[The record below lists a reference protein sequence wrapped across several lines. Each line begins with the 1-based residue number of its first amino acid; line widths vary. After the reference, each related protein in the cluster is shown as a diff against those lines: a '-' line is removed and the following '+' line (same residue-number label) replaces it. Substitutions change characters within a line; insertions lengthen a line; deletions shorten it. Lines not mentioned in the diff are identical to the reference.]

1 MIKKKKKKVSNAS
14 AGAATIDPKKL
25 KQLLAKIDKV
35 SPVQVVPISQLHLDP
50 RNARVHNER
59 NIESIKESIM
69 AFGQQ
74 KPVIID
80 KENKILAGNGF
91 YIAAKAVGLKRI
103 QVVVSALSANMAQ
116 AYAITDNRTGELSSF
131 DNQILAGLI
140 TDLSKDE
147 QMMDLLEGTIPG
159 FTRGETDNIMSL
171 LNTEGKLEFQG
182 GETEDVELADD
193 TDDDDNSGHTR
204 MVQLFMDGPQFD
216 AYTKNVEFLANV
228 YGTDA
233 SSDTVLECLRR
244 AVKRAKANPK
254 EVVLKKK
261 KKSNA

>member
-1 MIKKKKKKVSNAS
+1 MIKKKKKKVVNAS
-14 AGAATIDPKKL
+14 TGTVDPVKL
-25 KQLLAKIDKV
+25 RKLLAKIDNV
-35 SPVQVVPISQLHLDP
+35 SPVQVVPLKQLHLDP
-50 RNARVHNER
+50 KNARVHNER
-59 NIESIKESIM
+59 NIDSIKESIM

-91 YIAAKAVGLKRI
+91 YMAAKSLGLKRI
-103 QVVVSALSANMAQ
+103 QVVISSLSANMAQ
-116 AYAITDNRTGELSSF
+116 AYAITDNRTGELSTF

-140 TDLSKDE
+140 TDLSQDDKL
-147 QMMDLLEGTIPG
+147 MALLEGTIPG
-159 FTRGETDNIMSL
+159 FSRGETDNIMSL

-193 TDDDDNSGHTR
+193 ADDDDNASHTR

-216 AYTKNVEFLANV
+216 SYTKNVEFLAGV
-228 YGTDA
+228 YGTDS
-233 SSDTVLECLRR
+233 SSDTVLQCLRR
-244 AVKRAKANPK
+244 AVKRHKSNPK

-261 KKSNA
+261 KKVA